1 MRKQET
7 KAAEPKPL
15 WTCPRCRR
23 QFANRKQSHSCGQFT
38 EGQLLDGKPQEI
50 VKLYER
56 LADVVHRCGEVVVAP
71 TKTRVLFKVR
81 TVFASLA
88 VSKNWLDVVF
98 VLGRRLKHRRIKK
111 AQEEY
116 PGIVHFLRIE
126 KEGDLDADLEGWLQE
141 ACDRRKQKDRGE
153 DEGQPGTPL

>member
-1 MRKQET
+1 MPKRESKET
-7 KAAEPKPL
+7 EPKLL

-23 QFANRKQSHSCGQFT
+23 QFKNRNQAHSCGQFT
-38 EGQLLDGKPQEI
+38 VEQLLDGKSQQI
-50 VKLYER
+50 VELYER
-56 LADVVHRCGEVVVAP
+56 LDRLIGGCGEVVVAP

-81 TVFASLA
+81 TVFASVA
-88 VSKNWLDVVF
+88 VCKNWLDVVF

-126 KEGDLDADLEGWLQE
+126 NEDDLDADLTNWLQE
-141 ACDRRKQKDRGE
+141 AYDHRKLKDQGQ
-153 DEGQPGTPL
+153 DEEE

>member
-1 MRKQET
+1 MPKQS
-7 KAAEPKPL
+7 EPRPL
-15 WTCPRCRR
+15 WTCPACRR
-23 QFANRKQSHSCGQFT
+23 QFKNRNQSHSCGQFT
-38 EGQLLDGKPQEI
+38 VEQLLAAKPPEI
-50 VKLYER
+50 VELYKR
-56 LADVVHRCGEVVVAP
+56 LDDVIRRCGEVVVAP

-81 TVFASLA
+81 TVFASVA

-126 KEGDLDADLEGWLQE
+126 KAEDLDTDLVGWLQD
-141 ACDRRKQKDRGE
+141 AYDYRKQKDEMKER
-153 DEGQPGTPL
+153 T

>member
-1 MRKQET
+1 V
-7 KAAEPKPL
+7 PKPL

-23 QFANRKQSHSCGQFT
+23 QFKNRSQAHSCGQFT
-38 EGQLLDGKPQEI
+38 VEQLLDGKPPE
-50 VKLYER
+50 VVELYEQLDR
-56 LADVVHRCGEVVVAP
+56 MIGSCGDVVVAP

-81 TVFASLA
+81 TVFATVA

-116 PGIVHFLRIE
+116 PGIVHFLRVE
-126 KEGDLDADLEGWLQE
+126 KEEDLDADLARWLQE
-141 ACDRRKQKDRGE
+141 AYDHRKQKDQGQ
-153 DEGQPGTPL
+153 DEEE